1 MDHVVTAYFHENLQY
16 SWIDNKCI
24 VHGDKEQFN
33 LWLQRFSKKEKII
46 LSLLVPGHHVP
57 YQKFNIDGQKI
68 NKETVLYH
76 IAPNISVDVDEI
88 SFAYFQ
94 DKKKNLVHVIY
105 ASKALIYQ
113 FKNESLSL
121 DVDEIKIIPEYLLK
135 EMDKPYIYLG
145 SDGYIFATEEESCS
159 INNPKLIDSDLIHSL
174 IALSKCEV
182 FADQSMSSSLNLK
195 NVRSIEVSS
204 KLEVLFQK
212 NVSKSHINLNLL
224 SGYYGASINFKRWFA
239 RHSRNIVFG
248 LATFVLFLGGV
259 LIKINHLQ
267 QESERTQN
275 LINQQIYEAGIEFG
289 QGNALSALRERV
301 LGRNFQ
307 SKRLMNVINLLADS
321 VSGEVSINN
330 INWDGHQLLIGYIF
344 NDLDQWNRYVND
356 LRNQN
361 LSFSE
366 NIAQQQGQ
374 GIFSTQLVF
383 QL

>member
-1 MDHVVTAYFHENLQY
+1 MDQVVIAYLHENLDY

-24 VHGDKEQFN
+24 IHGDKEQFN
-33 LWLQRFSKKEKII
+33 LWLQQFPKKEKII
-46 LSLLVPGHHVP
+46 LSLLVPGHQVP

-94 DKKKNLVHVIY
+94 DKKRNLVHVIY
-105 ASKALIYQ
+105 AAKTLIYQ

-121 DVDEIKIIPEYLLK
+121 DVDGIKIIPDYLLQ

-145 SDGYIFATEEESCS
+145 SDGYIFSTLEESSS
-159 INNPKLIDSDLIHSL
+159 INNPKVLNSELIHSL

-182 FADQSMSSSLNLK
+182 FADQSMISSLNLK
-195 NVRSIEVSS
+195 GVRAIEVSG

-212 NVSKSHINLNLL
+212 SVSKPYVNLNLL
-224 SGYYGASINFKRWFA
+224 SGSYGASINFKRWFA
-239 RHSRNIVFG
+239 RHLRYIVFG
-248 LATFVLFLGGV
+248 IATSVFFLGGV

-267 QESERTQN
+267 QESEHTQN
-275 LINQQIYEAGIEFG
+275 LINQQIYETGIEFG
-289 QGNALSALRERV
+289 EGNALSALRERV
-301 LGRNFQ
+301 LGRNYQ
-307 SKRLMNVINLLADS
+307 SKRLIDAINLLADS
-321 VSGEVSINN
+321 VSGEVSIAN
-330 INWDGHQLLIGYIF
+330 INWDSRQLLIGYIF

-356 LRNQN
+356 LRAQN

-366 NIAQQQGQ
+366 NMAQQQGQ